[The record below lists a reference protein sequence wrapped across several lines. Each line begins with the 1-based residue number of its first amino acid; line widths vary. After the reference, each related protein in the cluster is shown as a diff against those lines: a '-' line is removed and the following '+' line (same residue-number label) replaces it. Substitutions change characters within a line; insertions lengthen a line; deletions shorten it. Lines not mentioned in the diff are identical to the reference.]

1 VLVESYGGE
10 ERLDVVGTGLAT
22 IALLAPLVL
31 SFVGAADEGAA
42 SGISNAIR
50 ELGVV
55 LGVAVLAAVFAANGS
70 YLSGHAFVT
79 GLVPA
84 LWVGVAIV
92 TGAFVTSLFL
102 PERAAPQV

>member
-1 VLVESYGGE
+1 M
-10 ERLDVVGTGLAT
+10 
-22 IALLAPLVL
+22 L

-55 LGVAVLAAVFAANGS
+55 FGVAVLAAVFAANGS